1 MSYLRLWII
10 LTITTLSCNNKGD
23 DIIERK
29 LTECYQEKFYDEE
42 GNLTDAIKF
51 YEKFENY
58 LIESKYLKGRTKRDY
73 SELWDNIHDSTK
85 VIFIKEFAKSNGPTV
100 MTMNLSRS
108 RYCFYNLAKEQ
119 RIDDSQIKVQLE
131 LVEQMDKIGDNGDIE
146 LNKRLIQ
153 TIDERRFAKIV
164 FRIPT
169 LTYMYLRIE
178 AINWEK
184 YGAKYGR

>member
-1 MSYLRLWII
+1 MRHLRLWTI
-10 LTITTLSCNNKGD
+10 LTITILSCGHKDND
-23 DIIERK
+23 VVEQK

-42 GNLTDAIKF
+42 GNLTDPIKY

-58 LIESKYLKGRTKRDY
+58 LIENKYLKGRTKKDY

-85 VIFIKEFAKSNGPTV
+85 VILIKEFAKANGPTV
-100 MTMNLSRS
+100 MTMNFPRS
-108 RYCFYNLAKEQ
+108 RYCFYYLVEEQ
-119 RIDDSQIKVQLE
+119 KINDNQIKEEQE
-131 LVEQMDKIGDNGDIE
+131 LVEQMDKIGDFGDIE

-153 TIDERRFAKIV
+153 TIDERRFDKIV

-184 YGAKYGR
+184 YGKKYGR